1 MEKEKWDTWMDEGRV
16 DIRRVKEEKRRIN
29 TRKKS

>member
-1 MEKEKWDTWMDEGRV
+1 MEKEKWDTWMGEGR
-16 DIRRVKEEKRRIN
+16 DIRRVKEEEGRIN